1 VPNPKYSGPIKPRL
15 AKFEE
20 VPFTSD
26 ATESIGLGAAGPQK
40 IDVGYLPQQDAPP
53 KPAGAAVGSNPVPG
67 YRLSPW
73 YTWGISYFVV
83 NLQSTTGNGPIIRQL
98 YFRQALEDLV
108 NQEAVIKDLLRGY
121 GTVTLGPVGNTPV
134 TRYLSPALRSGNPF
148 LYNPAAAKNLLTS
161 HGWKVVPNGI
171 TTCADPSKCGP
182 GVKLNQ
188 PMTFTM
194 PYTTGIGWLTAEMA
208 QLKSNAS
215 LAGIKISLQPRASGV
230 VTAMAVGNCV
240 VAKIPCNWDMADWG
254 GGWTYGPDYEPTG
267 ETLFMCGAVAN
278 SGGYCDKT
286 NDALIQKTLTSD
298 NLQAMYTWQD
308 YLSGQLPV
316 IWQAQPAG
324 QLTEVANNLKGVTP
338 QSPTLTI
345 NPENWYFAG

>member
-1 VPNPKYSGPIKPRL
+1 
-15 AKFEE
+15 
-20 VPFTSD
+20 
-26 ATESIGLGAAGPQK
+26 
-40 IDVGYLPQQDAPP
+40 
-53 KPAGAAVGSNPVPG
+53 
-67 YRLSPW
+67 
-73 YTWGISYFVV
+73 
-83 NLQSTTGNGPIIRQL
+83 
-98 YFRQALEDLV
+98 
-108 NQEAVIKDLLRGY
+108 
-121 GTVTLGPVGNTPV
+121 
-134 TRYLSPALRSGNPF
+134 
-148 LYNPAAAKNLLTS
+148 
-161 HGWKVVPNGI
+161 
-171 TTCADPSKCGP
+171 
-182 GVKLNQ
+182 
-188 PMTFTM
+188 MTFTM